1 MTLAVDK
8 GNSVTKFDDLRIVER
23 QTDIMNPDKQTVI
36 KQDFEDTQAVGLYPF
51 VKGSAGGVED
61 PRIHL
66 SERNEPYTQYGWNG
80 NLVSDVLEGNWSLKA
95 HKQGAGLMLQTI
107 PQNIKFEPNKKYTVQ
122 FDYQTDGENVFT
134 AGTING
140 ELKNNND
147 FKPVGEL
154 TSTAADG
161 QTKHYEAE
169 IIGDASGNTTFGI
182 FTTGADKD
190 FIMDNFTVTVE
201 SKNKFS
207 LSKQLGLQ
215 VKRTCSP
222 SCFFYE
228 KKPGLVPHFYTAE

>member
-140 ELKNNND
+140 ELKI
-147 FKPVGEL
+147 
-154 TSTAADG
+154 TMT
-161 QTKHYEAE
+161 
-169 IIGDASGNTTFGI
+169 
-182 FTTGADKD
+182 
-190 FIMDNFTVTVE
+190 
-201 SKNKFS
+201 
-207 LSKQLGLQ
+207 LSQS
-215 VKRTCSP
+215 VS
-222 SCFFYE
+222 
-228 KKPGLVPHFYTAE
+228 

>member
-169 IIGDASGNTTFGI
+169 IIGMLQETLRLVFLQQVPIKISLWITLRSQWNQKINLVYLSNLVYKLNVLVAQVAS
-182 FTTGADKD
+182 
-190 FIMDNFTVTVE
+190 
-201 SKNKFS
+201 
-207 LSKQLGLQ
+207 L
-215 VKRTCSP
+215 
-222 SCFFYE
+222 
-228 KKPGLVPHFYTAE
+228 

>member
-1 MTLAVDK
+1 
-8 GNSVTKFDDLRIVER
+8 
-23 QTDIMNPDKQTVI
+23 
-36 KQDFEDTQAVGLYPF
+36 
-51 VKGSAGGVED
+51 
-61 PRIHL
+61 
-66 SERNEPYTQYGWNG
+66 
-80 NLVSDVLEGNWSLKA
+80 
-95 HKQGAGLMLQTI
+95 MLQTI

-201 SKNKFS
+201 SKK
-207 LSKQLGLQ
+207 
-215 VKRTCSP
+215 
-222 SCFFYE
+222 
-228 KKPGLVPHFYTAE
+228 